1 MDATCRG
8 RRGTPPAELHVAGSN
23 GVCSDPLNTDA
34 LQGYRGARADLGRR
48 FGLGT
53 VQFVG
58 ETPLGPG
65 VWAGVELD
73 EKLGKHDGTVF
84 GVRYFVCEAGHG
96 VMTKVEKLRPATMDE
111 KEQDKRVLAAA
122 RQKSRQIRRRSTS
135 RQGPRGG
142 SRPAEQ
148 TFADRAFGATTHGR
162 PATDM
167 AIGDGAMAMATAIA
181 RQAQRK
187 AQQQAASQR
196 AGDRSAWQGRDFGA
210 RTQQPQ
216 QEQVQQPQQP
226 QDIDPVAGP
235 QPRPQQQ
242 QAGPPTREGSS
253 AGGGAASV
261 PTDAELAML
270 AGALGT
276 AKNGEEGANKAAGA
290 ASGWGWADVGA
301 DHAGPASAGPAGVS
315 DATTQREASASAGVE
330 AAAAQ
335 SLDVAP
341 EQLRQVFEMARAA
354 SASAGS
360 AGSGP
365 VHTFAEQPQP
375 AAAEAHTDHS
385 SGDLSV
391 LSSWERPSD
400 EDAFE
405 YPTTSTQMLTL
416 ESPQKAPKRT
426 GLHDATNRAA
436 TGNAVHV

>member
-1 MDATCRG
+1 M
-8 RRGTPPAELHVAGSN
+8 AGSN
-23 GVCSDPLNTDA
+23 GVRGDPLNTDA

-53 VQFVG
+53 VRFVG

-84 GVRYFVCEAGHG
+84 GVRYFVCEAGYG

-111 KEQDKRVLAAA
+111 KEQDKKVLAAA

-148 TFADRAFGATTHGR
+148 TFADRAFGVTSHGR

-216 QEQVQQPQQP
+216 PEQEQQPQQP
-226 QDIDPVAGP
+226 QDGDLVVGP

-242 QAGPPTREGSS
+242 QAGPPSREGGS
-253 AGGGAASV
+253 AGAAASV

-290 ASGWGWADVGA
+290 ASGWGWADGDVGA
-301 DHAGPASAGPAGVS
+301 DHAGPAAAGPTGVS

-360 AGSGP
+360 AGSGL
-365 VHTFAEQPQP
+365 VQAFTEQPQP
-375 AAAEAHTDHS
+375 AAEAHADHS

-400 EDAFE
+400 EEAFE
-405 YPTTSTQMLTL
+405 YPTTGTQMLSL

-436 TGNAVHV
+436 AGNAVHV